1 MEQLPIISNQLTK
14 TQIKL
19 IAQQSVN
26 DLLERGN
33 PIQVAEAISKMELLI
48 KEIKADQRYIDYVR
62 EELIKLGK
70 STQSESGT
78 KIECAEVGTKYDYNN
93 CGDTKWQMFKQ
104 QVDSATQSLKEREE
118 FLKTIPYGGL
128 QVLDDVTG
136 ELVHINPPIKTSTS
150 SYKVTIGK

>member
-1 MEQLPIISNQLTK
+1 MEQLPVISTELTK

-19 IAQQSVN
+19 IASQSVT

-33 PIQVAEAISKMELLI
+33 PIQVAEAISKMELFI
-48 KEIKADQRYIDYVR
+48 KEIKSDQRYIDYVR
-62 EELIKLGK
+62 EELTKFGK
-70 STQSESGT
+70 NFQTSSGT

-104 QVDSATQSLKEREE
+104 QVDSATASLKEREE